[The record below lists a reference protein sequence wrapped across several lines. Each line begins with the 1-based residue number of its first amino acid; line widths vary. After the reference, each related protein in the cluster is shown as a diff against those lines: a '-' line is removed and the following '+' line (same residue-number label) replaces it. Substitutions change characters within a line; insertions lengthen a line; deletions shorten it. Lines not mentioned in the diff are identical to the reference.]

1 MGFIIKGV
9 CILNNNK
16 IAFITCVKN
25 VEQYERMIKYI
36 QALIVP
42 VSYYVEIIT
51 ITEEIN
57 IALAYNQAINVTDA
71 KYKIYINEEVYIT
84 NNSFI
89 EDFINIFS

>member
-1 MGFIIKGV
+1 M
-9 CILNNNK
+9 NNNK

-71 KYKIYINEEVYIT
+71 KYKIYIIDIRKRSLLMPGLRSTFLGTGN
-84 NNSFI
+84 
-89 EDFINIFS
+89 

>member
-1 MGFIIKGV
+1 M
-9 CILNNNK
+9 NNNK

-89 EDFINIFS
+89 EDFINIF

>member
-1 MGFIIKGV
+1 M
-9 CILNNNK
+9 NNNK

-42 VSYYVEIIT
+42 VSYYVEIIK

-57 IALAYNQAINVTDA
+57 IALAYNQAINVTDESSP
-71 KYKIYINEEVYIT
+71 Y
-84 NNSFI
+84 
-89 EDFINIFS
+89 